1 MQKIMI
7 TGGTGFV
14 GSHLIEELMKS
25 DSEITVIDDFSNS
38 SKDRISQYEDR
49 VNCIKKDISDS
60 DWSELSNIK
69 PDVIFHLA
77 THPRSF
83 SIKDPRRN
91 MEVNINGT
99 LNLLEFAKKNNSK
112 VIYTSNSGIYGNPS
126 TVPIDESFRDNP
138 ITPYD
143 VNKLVGEYY
152 GKIYH
157 KFHGVYFITF
167 RLATVYGER
176 QKINEKLGWYPVIPT
191 FVEKLLQ
198 NDIPTIH
205 SDGNQTR
212 DFIYVKDVVDCLIL
226 GLKSEN
232 SGGEVFNL
240 STEIETSIND
250 VYSLISKILKKDL
263 QPKKGDE
270 LPGDIRRMCYSYKK
284 AKDALGYS
292 PKFSVEKGIKIYIEW
307 CKNQIKK

>member
-1 MQKIMI
+1 MQKFMI
-7 TGGTGFV
+7 TGGSGFV
-14 GSHLIEELMKS
+14 GSHLIEELLKS
-25 DSEITVIDDFSNS
+25 DSEIYIVDDFSNS
-38 SKDRISQYEDR
+38 SKENIAQFEDKVR
-49 VNCIKKDISDS
+49 FFEKDISDS
-60 DWSELSNIK
+60 DWSDLDSIK

-83 SIKDPRRN
+83 SINDPRRN
-91 MEVNINGT
+91 MEVNVNGT

-112 VIYTSNSGIYGNPS
+112 VIYTSNSGIYGNPPS
-126 TVPIDESFRDNP
+126 VPIDESFRNNP
-138 ITPYD
+138 TTPYD

-191 FVEKLLQ
+191 FVKKLLQ
-198 NDIPTIH
+198 NEIPTIH

-212 DFIYVKDVVDCLIL
+212 DFIYVKDVVNCLIL
-226 GLKSEN
+226 GSKSEN
-232 SGGEVFNL
+232 SGGEMFNL
-240 STEIETSIND
+240 STGIETSINE
-250 VYSLISKILKKDL
+250 VYNLISKILQKQVTAKSEA
-263 QPKKGDE
+263 E

-284 AKDALGYS
+284 AKEALGYS
-292 PKFSVEKGIKIYIEW
+292 PKFSLEEGVKRYIEW
-307 CKNQIKK
+307 CKKQI